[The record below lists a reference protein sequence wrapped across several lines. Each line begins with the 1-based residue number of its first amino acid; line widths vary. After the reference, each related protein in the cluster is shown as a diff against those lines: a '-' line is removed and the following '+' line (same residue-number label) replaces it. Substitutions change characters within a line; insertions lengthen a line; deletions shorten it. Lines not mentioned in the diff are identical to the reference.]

1 MIDSPFLKRSLF
13 VSVFLVAAVTRPNF
27 SFAHG
32 FAGARFFPAT
42 LATDDPFVADELSL
56 PTFKAIRQPGSPP
69 TTTYD
74 FSGAI
79 SKRITKDF
87 GISFGDGYQIQK
99 PRNGKTFGGFDNID
113 LGAKY
118 QVWTSELHETLISLG
133 VDAEIGGTGRKLIG
147 ADSFS
152 TITPAIFFGKGLGDI
167 PVDWLRPIAITG
179 SLAVSFPTQARTD
192 GADHHP
198 NNLEWGVALEYS
210 LIYLRSQVKDMGL
223 KAPFDRM
230 IPVVE
235 FAMQTPLNR
244 GNAGP
249 TTGTI
254 NPGLIWSGK
263 QCQFGVEAVIPIND
277 HTGHNVGVLAQLHFY
292 LDDLLP
298 SVIGRPLIGN

>member
-1 MIDSPFLKRSLF
+1 MFDYLLSRRSLF
-13 VSVFLVAAVTRPNF
+13 VSVFLATAVARPNLLY
-27 SFAHG
+27 AHG

-56 PTFKAIRQPGSPP
+56 PTFEAIRQPGSPP
-69 TTTYD
+69 TTTYN
-74 FSGAI
+74 FSGDI

-87 GISFGDGYQIQK
+87 GISFGEGYQIQK
-99 PRNGKTFGGFDNID
+99 PSKGKTLDGFKNIA

-118 QVWTSELHETLISLG
+118 QVWVSEPHETILSLG

-152 TITPAIFFGKGLGDI
+152 AITPAIFFGKGLGDV

-179 SLAVSFPTQARTD
+179 SLGVSFPTQASTD
-192 GADHHP
+192 NVDHHP
-198 NNLEWGVALEYS
+198 NNLEWGIALEYS
-210 LIYLRSQVKDMGL
+210 LIYLQSQVKDIGL
-223 KAPFDRM
+223 KAPLDRM

-235 FAMQTPLNR
+235 FAMETALKR
-244 GNAGP
+244 GKGGP

-254 NPGLIWSGK
+254 NPGIIWSGK
-263 QCQFGVEAVIPIND
+263 QCQFGIEAVIPINS
-277 HTGHNVGVLAQLHFY
+277 HTGNNVGVLAQLHFY

-298 SVIGRPLIGN
+298 SVFGHPLIGN